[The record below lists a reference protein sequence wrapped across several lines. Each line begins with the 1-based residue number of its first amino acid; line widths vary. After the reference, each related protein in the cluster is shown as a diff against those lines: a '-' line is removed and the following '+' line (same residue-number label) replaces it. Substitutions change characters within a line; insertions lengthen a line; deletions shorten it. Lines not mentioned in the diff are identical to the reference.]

1 MNYKTKQILVVALA
15 VLGAFAV
22 NINTAETNKQ
32 IYLSD
37 AAIPVASYI
46 DTREQFINRVSRQ
59 RTPLTDK
66 QLKRLLYVV
75 GFRGKH
81 LKEAWAIAKRETNG
95 RPMAHNKNRH
105 TGDNSYG
112 LFQINMLGSLG
123 EIRREKFG
131 IKSNNELLDPVTNAQ
146 AAFYMTAHG
155 TDFSSWGLG
164 PNAYDGTAAEPEV
177 TRWLSSFP
185 K

>member
-66 QLKRLLYVV
+66 QLKRLLYV
-75 GFRGKH
+75 
-81 LKEAWAIAKRETNG
+81 EIG
-95 RPMAHNKNRH
+95 RAH
-105 TGDNSYG
+105 
-112 LFQINMLGSLG
+112 
-123 EIRREKFG
+123 
-131 IKSNNELLDPVTNAQ
+131 V
-146 AAFYMTAHG
+146 
-155 TDFSSWGLG
+155 
-164 PNAYDGTAAEPEV
+164 
-177 TRWLSSFP
+177 
-185 K
+185 

>member
-112 LFQINMLGSLG
+112 IFQINMIGYLGSA
-123 EIRREKFG
+123 RRDKFNL
-131 IKSNNELLDPVTNAQ
+131 KTNEELFNPVKNAKI
-146 AAFYMTAHG
+146 AYYMSDGGKNWDSWHG
-155 TDFSSWGLG
+155 VNSK
-164 PNAYDGTAAEPEV
+164 AKK
-177 TRWLSSFP
+177 WLKEFP
-185 K
+185 A